1 MLISV
6 KLLSKY
12 VLIIAVV
19 HQPAADDVLERF
31 EIFRSMVGDGLR
43 WFDGSAVCL
52 SKCLAAAPL
61 FFSWEQPTI
70 LFGSQVSSV
79 QKS

>member
-6 KLLSKY
+6 KVLSKY

-19 HQPAADDVLERF
+19 HLPAADHVLERF

-43 WFDGSAVCL
+43 WFSGLLKQVL
-52 SKCLAAAPL
+52 SCRAC
-61 FFSWEQPTI
+61 FFSWEQPAI
-70 LFGSQVSSV
+70 LFGSQVRSV